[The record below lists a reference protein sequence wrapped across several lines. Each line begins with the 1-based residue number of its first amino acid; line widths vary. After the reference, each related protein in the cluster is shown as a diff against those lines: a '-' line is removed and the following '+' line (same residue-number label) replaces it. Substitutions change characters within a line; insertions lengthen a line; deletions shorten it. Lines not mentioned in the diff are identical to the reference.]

1 MPPVTT
7 PTPLAADP
15 VPQPSVTRMQPR
27 GTCSESGQ
35 ALVEFALVLPVVIVV
50 LFGIVLFGVALND
63 SIDQT
68 HLVSEAARFASV
80 GQNCIVNGSPHACE
94 GGAKEGLLQW
104 TKEQADDKGVKEKST
119 ATICSPTS
127 SVGDYVEVKLN
138 YKYDWL
144 KASKVFEL
152 FGQPHSAETPIT
164 STAQMRIEV
173 PPSTPYPTTC

>member
-7 PTPLAADP
+7 HMPLLADP
-15 VPQPSVTRMQPR
+15 VGTATRATFNARGPR
-27 GTCSESGQ
+27 SESGQ
-35 ALVEFALVLPVVIVV
+35 ALVEFALVLPMVIVI

-80 GQNCIVNGSPHACE
+80 GQNCIVNGSPHACASKE
-94 GGAKEGLLQW
+94 EEGLLKW
-104 TKEQADDKGVKEKST
+104 TKEQADDQKVKETTT
-119 ATICSPTS
+119 ASICSPTS
-127 SVGDYVEVKLN
+127 LVGDYVEVKLN

-144 KASKVFEL
+144 KASRIFEL

-173 PPSTPYPTTC
+173 PPSKPYPTTC